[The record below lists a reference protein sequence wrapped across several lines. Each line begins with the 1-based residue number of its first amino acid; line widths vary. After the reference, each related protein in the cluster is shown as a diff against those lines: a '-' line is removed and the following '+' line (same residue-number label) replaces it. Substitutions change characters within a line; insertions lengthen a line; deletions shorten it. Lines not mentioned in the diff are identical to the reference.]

1 MKSNLSLFINF
12 SNHPVSS
19 WDEAQTAAALALGE
33 ELVDM
38 PFPTI
43 DPEWDEA
50 RISDLVE
57 EYVHRIVDAGR
68 GYASVT
74 VHLMGEFTFCY
85 ALVHRLSA
93 VGIRCVASCTRREV
107 HSTDQG
113 LVHAFHFVQF
123 RAYRS

>member
-1 MKSNLSLFINF
+1 MISII
-12 SNHPVSS
+12 V
-19 WDEAQTAAALALGE
+19 DETQTTAALAFGE

-50 RISDLVE
+50 RISDLVD
-57 EYVHRIVDAGR
+57 EYVHLIVDAGR